1 MRGVFLLLK
10 YENKTLK
17 SWRKGNFTVS
27 LNCKTKRSFTNG
39 KQSTYRETT

>member
-17 SWRKGNFTVS
+17 SWRKGNFIRIFE
-27 LNCKTKRSFTNG
+27 L
-39 KQSTYRETT
+39 